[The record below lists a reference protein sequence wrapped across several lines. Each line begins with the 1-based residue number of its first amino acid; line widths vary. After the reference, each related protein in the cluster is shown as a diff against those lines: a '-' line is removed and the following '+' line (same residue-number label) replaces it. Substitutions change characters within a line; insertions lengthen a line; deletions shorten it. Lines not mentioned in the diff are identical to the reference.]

1 MKHTKHLSLALA
13 LIMLLSVFVTPQN
26 AFAEEIDT
34 SSFPEIKSGEQMYVN
49 GEYSEYLKF
58 IAPDDGVLLY
68 SKVEEG
74 SGGGTVY
81 NSSWEEVSSLGS
93 MIDGNGQSYL
103 VRKNETYYIFGNG
116 EIIDGDYTGSSE
128 LLVTIRFTALSDI
141 PELSTD
147 TPYKEDYQSDDN
159 AFFYRYTAEEDES
172 IIFNAKMMDDDY
184 LICYLFNSE
193 FEQLNYTSSSYL
205 IQKVSRGATYI
216 FATNMQT
223 EYVCAEKRYTD
234 ITDGEH
240 KTIPVYGETDNRNQY
255 RWFRYTATADGNLSY
270 GTNRNREELYPPM
283 TFTLCDLE
291 GEAIGDNNVTAGES
305 YYIKVAY
312 KNTDGALMNVEF
324 WVNFSEG
331 QITPTEPTEPQPTI
345 APTEPEPTEPQPTTE
360 PTSTETLP
368 ETEKGYTLR
377 LVGNNSTIDTED
389 NRIPQISENVYQ
401 KTFLNVTPDWYTTI
415 INYNGDWKEFLS
427 YKFLVTDNCDVTV
440 MLDTEK
446 NEVTVNGDTV
456 ITDYSIEAGWYAVG
470 DSGLFTSNWNLDLP
484 LENAKMSYKNGTYYT
499 IYTNVPAGYYE
510 FKVAEFNEQGES
522 IVWHPDGLCD
532 SSYVNVENNGS
543 TVLIYLHPTDNNSND
558 RAEALV
564 FEADE
569 EVTADFLKDA
579 TKPSE
584 STTPSESNVTEPSES
599 TTPSESDVTD
609 PSKPSTPSESKET
622 EPTTKTTV
630 KKVNPVKVT
639 AKQKTATSKKLKKSK
654 VTVKPLTIKNPKG
667 TVKVVKVKSGTT
679 AKIYSKITVNKKT
692 GAITLKKGKY
702 KKGVYKIKLKISV
715 KGNSKYKAKKLSKVV
730 KIKIK

>member
-1 MKHTKHLSLALA
+1 
-13 LIMLLSVFVTPQN
+13 
-26 AFAEEIDT
+26 
-34 SSFPEIKSGEQMYVN
+34 
-49 GEYSEYLKF
+49 
-58 IAPDDGVLLY
+58 
-68 SKVEEG
+68 
-74 SGGGTVY
+74 
-81 NSSWEEVSSLGS
+81 
-93 MIDGNGQSYL
+93 
-103 VRKNETYYIFGNG
+103 
-116 EIIDGDYTGSSE
+116 
-128 LLVTIRFTALSDI
+128 
-141 PELSTD
+141 
-147 TPYKEDYQSDDN
+147 
-159 AFFYRYTAEEDES
+159 
-172 IIFNAKMMDDDY
+172 
-184 LICYLFNSE
+184 
-193 FEQLNYTSSSYL
+193 
-205 IQKVSRGATYI
+205 
-216 FATNMQT
+216 MQT

-240 KTIPVYGETDNRNQY
+240 KTIPVYGETDDRNQY

-270 GTNRNREELYPPM
+270 GTNRNREERYPPM

-324 WVNFSEG
+324 WVIFSEG
-331 QITPTEPTEPQPTI
+331 QITPTEPPEPEPPEPE
-345 APTEPEPTEPQPTTE
+345 PTEPEPTEPQPTTE

-415 INYNGDWKEFLS
+415 IKYNGDWTEFTS
-427 YKFLVTDNCDVTV
+427 YKFLITDNCDVTV

-446 NEVTVNGDTV
+446 NEVTVNGDNV

-522 IVWHPDGLCD
+522 IVWHPDGLFD

-579 TKPSE
+579 TK
-584 STTPSESNVTEPSES
+584 PSES

-715 KGNSKYKAKKLSKVV
+715 KGNSKYKAKTLSKVV